1 MAYLTGFQFGVSFR
15 FDTRRKPRL
24 GRDVT
29 SYSGL
34 RLTTTL
40 KKETSD
46 EQPKGR

>member
-15 FDTRRKPRL
+15 FEPRL